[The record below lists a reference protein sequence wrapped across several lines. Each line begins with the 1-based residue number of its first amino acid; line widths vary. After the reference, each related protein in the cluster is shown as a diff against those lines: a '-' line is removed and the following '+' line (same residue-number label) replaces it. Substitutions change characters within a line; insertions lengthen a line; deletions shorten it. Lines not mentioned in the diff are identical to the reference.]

1 MSKVDRTRINK
12 IINAGDVTELNS
24 YAEELAKEFAPNSER
39 EKKKKLTTSQIRNIL
54 DNVQRMSKE
63 GVEKGEYE
71 LLRPK
76 LAYVAGRSDKENY
89 AVRDLRE
96 ILDIALQN
104 VGKDYRKFENFR
116 NFLEAI
122 VGYHKFYSQDKD

>member
-122 VGYHKFYSQDKD
+122 VGYHKFYSQVKD